1 MRITAYHRRLAAR
14 LWECGGRVDE
24 IVKTEGVS
32 LEKMQAMMM
41 DPGFRAL
48 LAPFAMEPLL
58 QATAA
63 LVRWAPVAVARLIQ
77 DLESESATD
86 ARQGARD
93 LLRLAFGVQK
103 ELIGTGQV
111 SAPLAPEAALVS
123 REKDP
128 LTAHFDRMTDD
139 QLTRILAIV
148 HEPGATPA
156 ALPPASQNENENA
169 PTKVGG

>member
-24 IVKTEGVS
+24 LVKNDGVS
-32 LEKMQAMMM
+32 LEKMQALMM
-41 DPGFRAL
+41 DPDFRAL

-103 ELIGTGQV
+103 ELIGTGQI
-111 SAPLAPEAALVS
+111 SAPLAPDAPLVS

-128 LTAHFDRMTDD
+128 LTACFDRMTDD

-148 HEPGATPA
+148 HESGATPA
-156 ALPPASQNENENA
+156 HSPPPSENQNENA